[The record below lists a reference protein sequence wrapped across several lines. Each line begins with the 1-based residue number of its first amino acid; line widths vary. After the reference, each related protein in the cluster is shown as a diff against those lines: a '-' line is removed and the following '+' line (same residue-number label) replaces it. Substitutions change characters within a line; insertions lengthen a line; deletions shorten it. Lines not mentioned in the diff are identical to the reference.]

1 MEDSLVSRIEEGVAT
16 VILNRP
22 AAYNTLSVDMLDKL
36 PELLQSL
43 SDNDD
48 VRCVV
53 LTGAG
58 KKAFCAG
65 GDISALATGSG
76 DSANGQADNSE
87 LSERLVGWGQAALML
102 REMPKPTLAVI
113 NGAVAGAGLALA
125 TACDFRLASHNAHF
139 TTAFSNLAMSGDFGG
154 SYFLS
159 QLVGTAKARELY
171 YFSERVSSEEAL
183 QLGLVNWLVESDAL
197 LAKTQQ
203 LTQRLA
209 VMPRL
214 TASSIKKNMNSAL
227 YSNAKDMIHQE
238 SYAMIET
245 AMSKET
251 QQAAMAFF
259 ANAKK

>member
-1 MEDSLVSRIEEGVAT
+1 MKDSLVSSIEEGVAT
-16 VILNRP
+16 VMFNRP
-22 AAYNTLSVDMLDKL
+22 EAYNTLSVEMLDAL
-36 PELLQSL
+36 PKLLQAL
-43 SDNDD
+43 SDNDE

-58 KKAFCAG
+58 EKAFCAG
-65 GDISALATGSG
+65 GDISGLATSG
-76 DSANGQADNSE
+76 DIDKND
-87 LSERLVGWGQAALML
+87 LSERLVAWGQAALML

-125 TACDFRLASHNAHF
+125 TACDFRLASHNTHF
-139 TTAFSNLAMSGDFGG
+139 TTAFSKLAMSGDFGG

-183 QLGLVNWLVESDAL
+183 QLGLVNWLVESQS
-197 LAKTQQ
+197 LAEKAKQ
-203 LTQRLA
+203 LTQRLVA
-209 VMPRL
+209 MPRL

-227 YSNAKDMIHQE
+227 YSTAKDMIRQE

-251 QQAAMAFF
+251 RQAAMAFF
-259 ANAKK
+259 DTSGKESNE